1 MSLTVHAPGLLSTVQ
16 DRGRPGHA
24 ALGVGSAGAAD
35 EVALRLANALVGNA
49 RDAAALE
56 FTLVGPRLQLER
68 DALIALTGDCTARC
82 DGDAVP
88 AWRPLRIAAGATLEC
103 GALRRG
109 ARGYLAVAG
118 GIALPAVLGSRSTDV
133 NAGIGPLGGRA
144 LRAGDVLPMG
154 VAAATAQAGRGLP
167 RAPRQGARAAN
178 WALDPAPWFDATGQH
193 PLRLLPG
200 SHLDD
205 LDPTSRA
212 ALWAETFRI
221 GADSNRVGW
230 RLDGPR
236 LALAAPLQLVSTGV
250 MPGTVQLPPDGT
262 PIVLGVEAPTS
273 GGYPRLGHVIAVDLP
288 RLAQRRPG
296 DALRFA
302 PTDLA
307 AAQRR
312 LLRREQALAD
322 LEARLHARLTA

>member
-1 MSLTVHAPGLLSTVQ
+1 MSLTVLAPGPLTTVQ

-35 EVALRLANALVGNA
+35 ETALRLANALVGNA
-49 RDAAALE
+49 RNAAALE
-56 FTLVGPRLQLER
+56 FTLVGPRLHFDG
-68 DALIALTGDCTARC
+68 DALVALTGDCTARC
-82 DGDAVP
+82 DGEDVP
-88 AWRPLRIAAGATLEC
+88 AWRPVRIAAGATLEC

-109 ARGYLAVAG
+109 VRGYLAVAG
-118 GIALPAVLGSRSTDV
+118 GIALPTVLGSRSTDV

-144 LRAGDVLPMG
+144 LRAGDVLPLG
-154 VAAATAQAGRGLP
+154 AVADAAHACRPLP
-167 RAPRQGARAAN
+167 PAPRRGARAAN

-200 SHLDD
+200 SHVDALDG
-205 LDPTSRA
+205 PSRA
-212 ALWAETFRI
+212 ALWTQAFRI
-221 GADSNRVGW
+221 GAASNRVGW

-236 LALAAPLQLVSTGV
+236 LTLAAPLELVSAGV
-250 MPGTVQLPPDGT
+250 MPGTLQLPPGGQ

-273 GGYPRLGHVIAVDLP
+273 GGYPRLGHVITVDLP

-296 DALRFA
+296 DALRFV